1 MRNLDRRSDR
11 FVAWHVR
18 VSTHTSDR
26 LVSHR
31 DRFSSPYA
39 SGVRDARHTRGRANG
54 TPRLGASAGRAP
66 ETGAERAV
74 NERVRRAFSR
84 STWWA
89 LRFFL
94 GRRASSARL
103 TTGRRAWRERGGA
116 RCPFPPHRPVR
127 VGGGATHLR
136 NASSPPR
143 TSRSSAPSRSKRAC
157 RRSSP
162 RIGNGTGCRWGAMVR
177 CARCAATPATTRTC
191 ARTVPRRASASAST
205 WTTTASP
212 PACPL
217 SWRRSPP

>member
-1 MRNLDRRSDR
+1 MARSRFDSHVRSSRQSSRPVLVTVRERRSR
-11 FVAWHVR
+11 RAAHAR
-18 VSTHTSDR
+18 AR
-26 LVSHR
+26 E
-31 DRFSSPYA
+31 
-39 SGVRDARHTRGRANG
+39 RHTAARRV
-54 TPRLGASAGRAP
+54 RSGRAP
-66 ETGAERAV
+66 QTGAERAV
-74 NERVRRAFSR
+74 NERIRRAFSR
-84 STWWA
+84 FTRGWA

-162 RIGNGTGCRWGAMVR
+162 RMGNGTGCRWGAMVR